1 MVTLI
6 AVLVMLILLVM
17 LADEVWRYVKERK
30 SER

>member
-17 LADEVWRYVKERK
+17 LADEVWQYVRESKK
-30 SER
+30 

>member
-17 LADEVWRYVKERK
+17 LADEIWQYLKERK
-30 SER
+30 NEH

>member
-17 LADEVWRYVKERK
+17 LVDEVWQYVRERK
-30 SER
+30 HER